1 MAVIVALLCSMFYRV
16 CRYYWKDLQM
26 LGHWIIWELQS
37 TVLHLLERRG
47 GAGLDIL
54 LMRSRF
60 DEILMLGHNQGSR
73 LKEKAKIYLFGLP

>member
-1 MAVIVALLCSMFYRV
+1 MVIAVHGVAFV
-16 CRYYWKDLQM
+16 
-26 LGHWIIWELQS
+26 GAE
-37 TVLHLLERRG
+37 G